1 MTKIY
6 KDDGNYTEAGQE
18 IADIIDK
25 ELFAIIE
32 RYVDSY
38 NRIEFEH
45 MLMYETAIQFAYYF
59 IKQKLDKKK
68 K

>member
-1 MTKIY
+1 MIKKIY
-6 KDDGNYTEAGQE
+6 KEDVTYTEDGQE
-18 IADIIDK
+18 IASIIDK

-32 RYVDSY
+32 KYVDNY

-45 MLMYETAIQFAYYF
+45 MMMSEMAIQFAYYF
-59 IKQKLDKKK
+59 IKKKFK